1 MVEFDGSPLEPPLV
15 QGVASTEYV
24 ETEQERLLI
33 GSNKLKVFNELSV
46 IRDIKSDD
54 IEASTKILLD
64 NDSTKGLLEQP
75 KDKTIIFE
83 VCGDLKGLMEQ
94 SQIQGAVL
102 DSFMVAREVEAKST
116 QVFAQ
121 RNQELWKRYELYG
134 IFEGTN
140 SANTLV
146 IGTLIGSN
154 NTEDVNNGKEN
165 KVTCMN
171 IDGND
176 GNTKLLTYEDEFDS
190 IDYSK
195 ELILQFLR
203 GQPQEYHLAV
213 RSFYAIPCY
222 DTSLY
227 SNSFDVLIGG
237 GEIILEGKSS
247 TVDDLVDETS
257 RQRQRAAKNEH
268 EPYLVKHTFEYLKPY
283 LSSLTWDYLKKAEL
297 RLNEVVRVEVM
308 EIGTNIELLEGMS
321 HNQSTFKSGSQNL
334 LEVVVTT
341 I

>member
-121 RNQELWKRYELYG
+121 RVKAPSLSSLIYN
-134 IFEGTN
+134 
-140 SANTLV
+140 ANLA
-146 IGTLIGSN
+146 N
-154 NTEDVNNGKEN
+154 ECDCKDVNNGKEN

-203 GQPQEYHLAV
+203 GQPQEVLQTYMM
-213 RSFYAIPCY
+213 
-222 DTSLY
+222 LY
-227 SNSFDVLIGG
+227 VFC
-237 GEIILEGKSS
+237 
-247 TVDDLVDETS
+247 
-257 RQRQRAAKNEH
+257 
-268 EPYLVKHTFEYLKPY
+268 
-283 LSSLTWDYLKKAEL
+283 
-297 RLNEVVRVEVM
+297 
-308 EIGTNIELLEGMS
+308 
-321 HNQSTFKSGSQNL
+321 
-334 LEVVVTT
+334 
-341 I
+341 